1 LVGCRCAANRA
12 SANHRPTT
20 ASDYP
25 AGFTTDDGTT
35 HDGTNHRAARG
46 ALVEPTVGRLPLPG

>member
-1 LVGCRCAANRA
+1 MPGFLFTT
-12 SANHRPTT
+12 PTT
-20 ASDYP
+20 VYP

-35 HDGTNHRAARG
+35 HDGTNHRAACG